1 LIRVHVAGVGINGP
15 GLTGWRASYKVLS
28 GDDPY
33 MRAATLVANPPLL
46 PPAEG
51 RRSGRPVKLAL
62 GVAHEAFTHA
72 AHDPSATATVF
83 TSSSGDGDNVH
94 AILEILA
101 SANRDV
107 SPTRF
112 HNSVHNAA
120 AGYWSIAA
128 RSHAP
133 STSLCGYDA
142 SFAAGLME
150 AAAQIAVDRK
160 PVSLIA
166 YDQPYPEPLH
176 AKRPLADCFGAAF
189 IFTPERDNHT
199 LAMLSIEITRAHAK
213 QATTMLDPDLECI
226 RTGIPAARSLPLLAA
241 IARRG
246 EENVVLDYVGG
257 AMLEIT
263 VQACA

>member
-1 LIRVHVAGVGINGP
+1 MRIYVAGVGLAGP
-15 GLTGWRASYKVLS
+15 GLTGWRASQPVLAGS
-28 GDDPY
+28 APY
-33 MRAATLVANPPLL
+33 VHAATVVATPALL
-46 PPAEG
+46 PAAEG

-72 AHDPSATATVF
+72 AHDAGATPTVF

-101 SANRDV
+101 SANREV

-142 SFAAGLME
+142 SFAAGLIE
-150 AAAQIAVDRK
+150 VAAQIEVDK
-160 PVSLIA
+160 NPVALIA

-176 AKRPLADCFGAAF
+176 AKRPLADCFAAAF
-189 IFTPERDNHT
+189 IFTRERDEKT
-199 LAMLSIEITRAHAK
+199 LAALQIEIVRTHTT
-213 QATTMLDPDLECI
+213 QATALTDPDLERI
-226 RTGIPAARSLPLLAA
+226 RAGIPAARCLPLLAA
-241 IARRG
+241 IARGGR
-246 EENVVLDYVGG
+246 ESIVLDYVGG
-257 AMLEIT
+257 ALLDLR
-263 VQACA
+263 VDACA